1 MFNFADNNIYISNK
15 FWVYWAVTIPLT
27 VLVIV
32 ILGLWL
38 SWAMRRHNKSTDS
51 HMGDEEN
58 IINVAL
64 LPGSDNGCLKVETVQ
79 TAK

>member
-1 MFNFADNNIYISNK
+1 MFNFADNNIYLSNK

-38 SWAMRRHNKSTDS
+38 SWVMRRHNKGTDS
-51 HMGDEEN
+51 HVGDEEN
-58 IINVAL
+58 IIM
-64 LPGSDNGCLKVETVQ
+64 
-79 TAK
+79 